1 MTRPYRSLL
10 AATALLVPAIL
21 LLDGAGLIRQLL
33 LGSLMALSL
42 TLVVRRVTVPL
53 RQIVAAVLIA
63 TTGEVLLSVV
73 WGLYSYRFFLIP
85 LYVPAGHGL
94 FYALAAE
101 AEHQPLLQKRA
112 IAITRAVLL
121 AGTIYAAFTL
131 IALGDHWGALLW
143 LLSVALIA
151 RAPNPLMLSAC
162 VVYTMLLE
170 WAGTAAGN
178 WSWAAEVP
186 RLGLASANPPAGVGI
201 FYLILDVVVVWVTA
215 VAFRRPGEARVAA
228 AEAA

>member
-1 MTRPYRSLL
+1 MTRAYRNLL
-10 AATALLVPAIL
+10 AATAVLVPVIL
-21 LLDGAGLIRQLL
+21 LLDGPGLPRQLL
-33 LGSLMALSL
+33 LGTLMALYL
-42 TLVVRRVTVPL
+42 ALIARRVSVPP

-73 WGLYSYRFFLIP
+73 WGLYSYQFFLIA

-94 FYALAAE
+94 FYAIAAD
-101 AEHQPLLQKRA
+101 AEHQPLLQKHA
-112 IAITRAVLL
+112 TPITRAVLV
-121 AGTIYAAFTL
+121 AGTLYAVFTL
-131 IALGDHWGALLW
+131 FAFGDTWGALLW

-178 WSWAAEVP
+178 WRWAAEVP
-186 RLGLASANPPAGVGI
+186 GLGLASANPPAGVGI
-201 FYLILDVVVVWVTA
+201 FYLILDVVVVWVMTTKTPSGLPDGA
-215 VAFRRPGEARVAA
+215 IAHN
-228 AEAA
+228 